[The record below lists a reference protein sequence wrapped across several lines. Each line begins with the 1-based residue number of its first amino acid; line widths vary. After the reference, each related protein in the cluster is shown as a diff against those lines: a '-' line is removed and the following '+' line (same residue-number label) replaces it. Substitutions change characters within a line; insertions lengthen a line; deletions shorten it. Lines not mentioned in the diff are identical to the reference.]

1 MIFAYPANSSPTSL
15 VAINEWLPDLP
26 ERHTDDGNHDDA
38 TNMAAERFEL
48 VIESHIGNGCA
59 LRDHARCIGCE
70 ECSRAAPSV
79 DVDPGG
85 SAEKNG
91 RARTLTSGPGR
102 CAKVTVPFAR

>member
-1 MIFAYPANSSPTSL
+1 MRFNYPACFEPNKPKGRGM
-15 VAINEWLPDLP
+15 WLSDLP
-26 ERHTDDGNHDDA
+26 ERHADDGNHDEA
-38 TNMAAERFEL
+38 TNMAAERSEL

-91 RARTLTSGPGR
+91 RARTLTSGSGR

>member
-1 MIFAYPANSSPTSL
+1 MFACPANSSPKSL
-15 VAINEWLPDLP
+15 AAINEWLPDLP
-26 ERHTDDGNHDDA
+26 KRHTDDGNHDDA

-59 LRDHARCIGCE
+59 LRGHARCIGCE
-70 ECSRAAPSV
+70 ERSRAAPSV

-85 SAEKNG
+85 SAERNS